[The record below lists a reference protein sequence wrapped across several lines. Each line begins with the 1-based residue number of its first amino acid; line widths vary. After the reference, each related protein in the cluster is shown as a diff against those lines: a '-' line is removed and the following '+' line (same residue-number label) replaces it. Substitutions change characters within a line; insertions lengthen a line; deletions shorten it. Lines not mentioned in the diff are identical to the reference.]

1 MNLKTEIKK
10 FIKTYATQ
18 DKVLFKLELERLLL
32 ISSYEELKVD
42 MNLKTEIKK
51 FIKTYASQDNK
62 ILFKLELERLLLIS
76 SYEELKNDR
85 GDDSGITEETDKY
98 FDDREVVQDIKD
110 SIIEQT
116 HD

>member
-1 MNLKTEIKK
+1 
-10 FIKTYATQ
+10 
-18 DKVLFKLELERLLL
+18 
-32 ISSYEELKVD
+32 

-62 ILFKLELERLLLIS
+62 ILFKLELERLILIDRL
-76 SYEELKNDR
+76 EELKNDR
-85 GDDSGITEETDKY
+85 GDDSGLTEQADKY

>member
-10 FIKTYATQ
+10 FIKTYAT
-18 DKVLFKLELERLLL
+18 
-32 ISSYEELKVD
+32 
-42 MNLKTEIKK
+42 
-51 FIKTYASQDNK
+51 QDNK